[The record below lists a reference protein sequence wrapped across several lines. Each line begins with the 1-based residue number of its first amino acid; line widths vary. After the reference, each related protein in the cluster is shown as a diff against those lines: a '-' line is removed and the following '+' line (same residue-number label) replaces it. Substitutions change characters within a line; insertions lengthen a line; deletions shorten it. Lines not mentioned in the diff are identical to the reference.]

1 MSEETSI
8 PWPQQMVWRKTVNG
22 MPPFNT
28 RVLAYAEGTRHHS
41 DTPWRRNG
49 FVFMV
54 AWQSPT
60 ETVGPGWARR
70 FYDDAC
76 CQLDADYLTIT
87 HWMPLEKP
95 E

>member
-1 MSEETSI
+1 MSHLSTDRESL
-8 PWPQQMVWRKTVNG
+8 PWRRTEHG
-22 MPPFNT
+22 MPPFNR
-28 RVLAYAEGTRHHS
+28 RVLAWAEGAKEHS
-41 DTPWRRNG
+41 DVSWRREG

-54 AWQSPT
+54 AWDNPR
-60 ETVGPGWARR
+60 ETIGAGWARR

-76 CQLDADYLTIT
+76 RQLDADYLTFT